1 MYTYKYTSTAT
12 IIYIYIYVC
21 VCVCDRRHACLT
33 CNDCWTK
40 DITESTAVDVG
51 VGDDGLQHK
60 AEARADHSIEPKT
73 HT

>member
-1 MYTYKYTSTAT
+1 M
-12 IIYIYIYVC
+12 C